1 MIVRKSRINPKA
13 QDVQFAVS
21 YGLPD
26 VRKWVRQYID
36 AVTMGEGDFIAKM
49 RSASITEVEMRHWLE
64 RNPYVLGWVEKPW
77 REQLSAWA
85 FCMMVKNAFEK
96 MRLEKIQLAVVIDEY
111 GGTAGIVTM
120 EDILESIVG
129 DIEDEYDEEEEDINL
144 KSDGVYTLDG
154 TADLEDVAFEG
165 VNFTVRAAVFVSL

>member
-1 MIVRKSRINPKA
+1 MIVRKSKINPKA

-36 AVTMGEGDFIAKM
+36 AVTMGDGDFLAKM
-49 RSASITEVEMRHWLE
+49 RSASITEIDMRHWLE

-85 FCMMVKNAFEK
+85 FCMMVRNAF
-96 MRLEKIQLAVVIDEY
+96 LFPSAANPDTYLFSDAAFVKIGRPI
-111 GGTAGIVTM
+111 G
-120 EDILESIVG
+120 S
-129 DIEDEYDEEEEDINL
+129 
-144 KSDGVYTLDG
+144 
-154 TADLEDVAFEG
+154 
-165 VNFTVRAAVFVSL
+165 

>member
-36 AVTMGEGDFIAKM
+36 AVTMGDGDFLAKM
-49 RSASITEVEMRHWLE
+49 RSASISEVDMRHWLE
-64 RNPYVLGWVEKPW
+64 RNPHALGWVEKPW

-85 FCMMVKNAFEK
+85 FSMMVRNAF
-96 MRLEKIQLAVVIDEY
+96 LFPSAANPDAYLFTDAAFVKIGRPI
-111 GGTAGIVTM
+111 G
-120 EDILESIVG
+120 S
-129 DIEDEYDEEEEDINL
+129 
-144 KSDGVYTLDG
+144 
-154 TADLEDVAFEG
+154 
-165 VNFTVRAAVFVSL
+165 